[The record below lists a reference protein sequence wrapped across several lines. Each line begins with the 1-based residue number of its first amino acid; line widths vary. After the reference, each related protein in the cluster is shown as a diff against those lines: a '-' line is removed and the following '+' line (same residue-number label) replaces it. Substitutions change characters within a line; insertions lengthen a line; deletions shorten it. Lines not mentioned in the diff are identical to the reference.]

1 MTIKQFNSVR
11 PMDNNKI
18 AYFFAQKLEDIPL
31 SHRQDYGLV
40 DESLL
45 QSWDNLERIKTEVLA
60 SQNGYTWG
68 VEKPKIAGNE
78 RRIVSSLGE
87 YLRPMKPH
95 D

>member
-11 PMDNNKI
+11 PMSNNKT

-31 SHRQDYGLV
+31 SHRQEYGLV
-40 DESLL
+40 GECLL
-45 QSWDNLERIKTEVLA
+45 EEWSNIERIKAEVLA

-68 VEKPKIAGNE
+68 VEKPRIEGGE